1 MRVPGP
7 NFVKLSPPRRRIAG
21 GCFRLPRTDGALNCG
36 MHRVST
42 DLDHAIVAGE
52 LGKISG
58 SHLHIPPTR
67 WIIQEPRC
75 SLATGPPLSV
85 NYVCTAYA
93 LRRIYSSLIRRCDS
107 FPCNATVTQS
117 RLYCIMHCSLR
128 THHWFVVYRSHA
140 NKQRTVHALGYIA
153 PTCTLRNWTWSLYI
167 KYVLHS
173 HNTM

>member
-7 NFVKLSPPRRRIAG
+7 NFTKLSPPRRRIAG

-52 LGKISG
+52 LAKMSG

-107 FPCNATVTQS
+107 FACNASSPIAVELS
-117 RLYCIMHCSLR
+117 VLAIELHGFGYDLHARSA
-128 THHWFVVYRSHA
+128 WFLLLMIYFVK
-140 NKQRTVHALGYIA
+140 NKFILLQPFTNSEA
-153 PTCTLRNWTWSLYI
+153 
-167 KYVLHS
+167 
-173 HNTM
+173 